1 MSFLF
6 SLLRSRLLL
15 PVFISLLLAVVIQV
29 ALAVWLTQGAVR
41 DLQLGLAQRLSGES
55 ERLAETLRQAG
66 GEVDG
71 SLAELAGQTRTQL
84 AEGLAQRLARERQQ
98 VGDTLTDTLKSNAQN
113 LAELL
118 AGVSPKAMWD
128 ADVPALSDL
137 ARRAQNNPDVLFV
150 VFQDAQGQNLT
161 RYLNRQDERVS
172 RLLAAGQ
179 GEGAL
184 AKVLDAAT
192 RDPSVYRVDAS
203 ISPNGVEIGKVVVGF
218 STQSIART
226 GAELDKRFKTLID
239 DAGGLVS
246 ASVAEAAKGSAAT
259 LSSRLEGTRQVAL
272 AMSRNAGETVAA
284 MASALRWQIALG
296 LILVG
301 VIMVVAVALVL
312 GQRVLRRIAVLQR
325 ALDDLA
331 AGEGDLTRRLNLGQG
346 DEIQALGGAVDR
358 FIAKLQ
364 PLVSEAHRV
373 AERTG
378 DEIRGLAG
386 SSAAAEAA
394 AQRQREEVSRSLE
407 ALSGIAEEAQGESA
421 AMQGALQQVEAIR
434 SSTQSSARIATQVA
448 QGIEGLVTQVE
459 SGAQVI
465 ERLAGQSEQIEVVLD
480 VIRGIAEQTNL
491 LALNAAIEAARA
503 GESGRG
509 FAVVADEVRALASKT
524 QESTGSI
531 RAHIAGLQEGAREAV
546 AAIGEAR
553 QQAGSGLAVLR
564 DSNRIQQDVHR
575 AVDQVHASMSTAAQA
590 AQRQA
595 EGAAA
600 VRQRVEIIHGEAL
613 KAAESMAATARG
625 GRTLAELAAQ
635 LRSSLGQFKA

>member
-1 MSFLF
+1 MSFLL

-15 PVFISLLLAVVIQV
+15 PVFISLLLAVVLQV
-29 ALAVWLTQGAVR
+29 GLALWLTQDAVKG
-41 DLQLGLAQRLSGES
+41 LQSGLAARLSGES
-55 ERLAETLRQAG
+55 EQLAHTLRQAG

-71 SLAELAGQTRTQL
+71 SLAELAGQTRTRL

-98 VGDTLTDTLKSNAQN
+98 VGETLTATLKSNAQN

-118 AGVSPKAMWD
+118 AGVAPKAMWD

-137 ARRAQNNPDVLFV
+137 ARRAQGNPEVLFV

-161 RYLNRQDERVS
+161 RYLNRQDERVA
-172 RLLAAGQ
+172 RLLAMGQ

-218 STQSIART
+218 STQVIERT
-226 GAELDKRFKTLID
+226 GAALDQSFKTLVD

-246 ASVAEAAKGSAAT
+246 SSVTAAAKGSAAT
-259 LSSRLEGTRQVAL
+259 LATRLEGTRQAAL
-272 AMSRNAGETVAA
+272 AMSRNAGETVATLA
-284 MASALRWQIALG
+284 GALRWQIALG
-296 LILVG
+296 LIAVG
-301 VIMVVAVALVL
+301 VVMVVAVALVL
-312 GQRVLRRIAVLQR
+312 GRRVLRRIGVLQR

-331 AGEGDLTRRLNLGQG
+331 AGEGDLTRRLQLGQG

-358 FIAKLQ
+358 FLAKLQ
-364 PLVSEAHRV
+364 PLVGEAHGV
-373 AERTG
+373 AARTG
-378 DEIRGLAG
+378 EEIRGLAG
-386 SSAAAEAA
+386 SSATAEAA
-394 AQRQREEVSRSLE
+394 ALRQREEVARSLE
-407 ALSGIAEEAQGESA
+407 ALSGIAAEAEGESL

-434 SSTQSSARIATQVA
+434 SSAQSNARIATEVA
-448 QGIEGLVTQVE
+448 EGIEGLVTQVE

-465 ERLAGQSEQIEVVLD
+465 ERLAAQSEQIEVVLD

-531 RAHIAGLQEGAREAV
+531 RTHIAGLQEGAREAV

-564 DSNRIQQDVHR
+564 DSKRIQQDVHR

-595 EGAAA
+595 AGAAA
-600 VRQRVEIIHGEAL
+600 VRQRVEVIHGEAL
-613 KAAESMAATARG
+613 RAAESVAATADSS
-625 GRTLAELAAQ
+625 RTLAELAAQ
-635 LRSSLGQFKA
+635 LRGSLGQFKA

>member
-1 MSFLF
+1 MSFLL

-41 DLQLGLAQRLSGES
+41 DLQLGLAERLSGES
-55 ERLAETLRQAG
+55 GRLADTLRQAG
-66 GEVDG
+66 SEVGG
-71 SLAELAGQTRTQL
+71 SLAELAGQTRGRL
-84 AEGLAQRLARERQQ
+84 AEGLSQRLTREREQ
-98 VGDTLTDTLKSNAQN
+98 VGETLTETLKGNAKN

-150 VFQDAQGQNLT
+150 IFQDAQGQNLT
-161 RYLNRQDERVS
+161 RYLNRQDPRITH
-172 RLLAAGQ
+172 LLEVGQ

-203 ISPNGVEIGKVVVGF
+203 ISPNGVEIGKVLVGI
-218 STQSIART
+218 STASIERAGAKLDQS
-226 GAELDKRFKTLID
+226 FKSLID

-246 ASVAEAAKGSAAT
+246 ASVAEAAKGSTAT
-259 LSSRLEGTRQVAL
+259 LATRLEGTRQTAL

-284 MASALRWQIALG
+284 MAAALRWQIALG
-296 LILVG
+296 LVLVG
-301 VIMVVAVALVL
+301 VVMVLAVALVL
-312 GQRVLRRIAVLQR
+312 GQRVLRRIGLLQR

-331 AGEGDLTRRLNLGQG
+331 AGEGDLTRRLKLGDG

-364 PLVSEAHRV
+364 PLVGEAHSV

-378 DEIRGLAG
+378 EEIRGLAG
-386 SSAAAEAA
+386 SSATAEAA
-394 AQRQREEVSRSLE
+394 AERQREEVARSLE
-407 ALSGIAEEAQGESA
+407 ALSGIAEEAQGESV

-434 SSTQSSARIATQVA
+434 SSTQSNARIASQVA

-459 SGAQVI
+459 SGAKVI
-465 ERLAGQSEQIEVVLD
+465 ERLAEQSEQIEVVLD

-531 RAHIAGLQEGAREAV
+531 RAHIAGLQDGAREAV

-553 QQAGSGLAVLR
+553 QQAGSGLVMLR
-564 DSNRIQQDVHR
+564 DSTRIQQDVHL
-575 AVDQVHASMSTAAQA
+575 AVDQVHASMTTAAQA
-590 AQRQA
+590 ARRQA

-600 VRQRVEIIHGEAL
+600 VRLRVEVIHGEAL

-635 LRSSLGQFKA
+635 LRGSLGQFKA

>member
-1 MSFLF
+1 M
-6 SLLRSRLLL
+6 
-15 PVFISLLLAVVIQV
+15 
-29 ALAVWLTQGAVR
+29 
-41 DLQLGLAQRLSGES
+41 
-55 ERLAETLRQAG
+55 
-66 GEVDG
+66 
-71 SLAELAGQTRTQL
+71 
-84 AEGLAQRLARERQQ
+84 
-98 VGDTLTDTLKSNAQN
+98 
-113 LAELL
+113 
-118 AGVSPKAMWD
+118 
-128 ADVPALSDL
+128 
-137 ARRAQNNPDVLFV
+137 
-150 VFQDAQGQNLT
+150 
-161 RYLNRQDERVS
+161 
-172 RLLAAGQ
+172 
-179 GEGAL
+179 
-184 AKVLDAAT
+184 
-192 RDPSVYRVDAS
+192 
-203 ISPNGVEIGKVVVGF
+203 
-218 STQSIART
+218 
-226 GAELDKRFKTLID
+226 
-239 DAGGLVS
+239 
-246 ASVAEAAKGSAAT
+246 
-259 LSSRLEGTRQVAL
+259 
-272 AMSRNAGETVAA
+272 
-284 MASALRWQIALG
+284 
-296 LILVG
+296 
-301 VIMVVAVALVL
+301 
-312 GQRVLRRIAVLQR
+312 
-325 ALDDLA
+325 
-331 AGEGDLTRRLNLGQG
+331 
-346 DEIQALGGAVDR
+346 
-358 FIAKLQ
+358 
-364 PLVSEAHRV
+364 
-373 AERTG
+373 
-378 DEIRGLAG
+378 
-386 SSAAAEAA
+386 
-394 AQRQREEVSRSLE
+394 SRSLE